1 MSTLKPVFVLNGPN
15 LNLLGTREPEIY
27 GSTTLQDIEALCQQ
41 TAESLGASIVFEQTN
56 HEGALV
62 EQIHQAA
69 RRRHHHHAHLT
80 RSRPFSQS
88 VTGAILT
95 SGGFQRKTV
104 VGTTGGQ
111 NDDLSLRSAKEL

>member
-41 TAESLGASIVFEQTN
+41 TAESLGTSIVFEQTN

-62 EQIHQAA
+62 ELIHRA
-69 RRRHHHHAHLT
+69 
-80 RSRPFSQS
+80 
-88 VTGAILT
+88 GADAPP
-95 SGGFQRKTV
+95 S
-104 VGTTGGQ
+104 
-111 NDDLSLRSAKEL
+111 